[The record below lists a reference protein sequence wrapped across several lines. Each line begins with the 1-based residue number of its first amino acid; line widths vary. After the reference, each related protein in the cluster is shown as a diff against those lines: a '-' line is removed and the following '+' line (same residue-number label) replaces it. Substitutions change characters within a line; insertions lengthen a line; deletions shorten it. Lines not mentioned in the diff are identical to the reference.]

1 MCRTVW
7 LANVFVV
14 VAFLGG
20 AGATRSCAGH
30 PAECRDGTCDPHCP
44 VRPGQFGYYQT
55 HWRRWPGGDAPGDAS
70 PPESR
75 NNAIPVLPGRSVVPG
90 ADEESP
96 PSPPEPLAPGGG
108 AAGAGPV
115 GAADE
120 DRIAR
125 LVAAADAARLA
136 DAASRARFTVE
147 LVGAML
153 SEPDPR
159 DRCTVLGLAAAFD
172 TPDAEAVCAGALE
185 DPDPRVRLVAC
196 QVCADRRPPDGVA
209 RLARRARED
218 GDLGVRLRA
227 VRALGDLG
235 DPAVVPHLV
244 ALLDD
249 PDPAIQVRATAAL
262 GRATGR
268 NFGTDV
274 ERWRAWAANPPPA
287 RRWSSMAALRDL
299 F

>member
-1 MCRTVW
+1 MHRTVR
-7 LANVFVV
+7 LVIVVLV
-14 VAFLGG
+14 VALLGC
-20 AGATRSCAGH
+20 AGATRPCAAH
-30 PAECRDGTCDPHCP
+30 PAECRDGACDPHCP

-55 HWRRWPGGDAPGDAS
+55 HWRRWPGGGSRGPEG
-70 PPESR
+70 PESR
-75 NNAIPVLPGRSVVPG
+75 DDATPVPPARSVVPG

-96 PSPPEPLAPGGG
+96 PAHGEPAPAEAG
-108 AAGAGPV
+108 AADAGAV
-115 GAADE
+115 DE

-136 DAASRARFTVE
+136 DASSRARFSVE

-159 DRCTVLGLAAAFD
+159 ARCTVLGLAATFD
-172 TPDAEAVCAGALE
+172 TPDAEAVCVGALE
-185 DPDPRVRLVAC
+185 DPDPQVRLVAC
-196 QVCADRRPPDGVA
+196 QVCADRRRPDGVA
-209 RLARRARED
+209 RLARRASED
-218 GDLGVRLRA
+218 ADLGVRLRA

-235 DPAVVPHLV
+235 DPAAVPHLV

-249 PDPAIQVRATAAL
+249 PDPAVQVRATAAL
-262 GRATGR
+262 GRVTGR

-274 ERWRAWAANPPPA
+274 ERWRAWAANPPAAP
-287 RRWSSMAALRDL
+287 RWSPAAMLRGM